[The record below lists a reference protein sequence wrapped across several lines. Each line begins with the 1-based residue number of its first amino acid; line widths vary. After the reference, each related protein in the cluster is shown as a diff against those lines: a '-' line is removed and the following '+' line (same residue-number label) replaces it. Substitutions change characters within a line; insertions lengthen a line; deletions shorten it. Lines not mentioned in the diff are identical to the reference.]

1 MTKKPNTSKYDVLN
15 FPPPI
20 VEEKYHYD
28 CNPPEDS
35 SWLEEDAF
43 VVKESFVQDFETAD
57 REGKYIDDSKTLCNV
72 ASDKPALYEDIR
84 RAKESVPRPHS
95 AELNAAILVQ
105 DESIQV
111 DASRVV
117 GDVTAEASV
126 DVLMPPSLAAPKTNE
141 NIGLTS
147 NLCSH
152 NHVES
157 MTDVEQDFPAVQP
170 VKVYEQIN
178 DGSRVLVAGTSDYG
192 ERIIVK
198 GKAFVADLNNF
209 EGSSAEKGTVVGGDE
224 EKTRKKDGG
233 ETAMEWDSDS
243 DMLTDVPI
251 HTKLFNSHCPQSRT
265 LVRQVIYTIG
275 EPLTAAMGPR
285 ELFIALRDITRGE
298 H

>member
-72 ASDKPALYEDIR
+72 ASDKPALYEDTC
-84 RAKESVPRPHS
+84 RAKELVPRLHL
-95 AELNAAILVQ
+95 AELNAAIQ

-117 GDVTAEASV
+117 DDVTTEASV
-126 DVLMPPSLAAPKTNE
+126 DVLMPLSLTAPKMNV

-157 MTDVEQDFPAVQP
+157 MTDVEQDFPADVSDLKTSNQP

-209 EGSSAEKGTVVGGDE
+209 EGSSAEMGT
-224 EKTRKKDGG
+224 TSNLRKKVSFTR
-233 ETAMEWDSDS
+233 EVS
-243 DMLTDVPI
+243 
-251 HTKLFNSHCPQSRT
+251 HKLLMFNP
-265 LVRQVIYTIG
+265 
-275 EPLTAAMGPR
+275 
-285 ELFIALRDITRGE
+285 
-298 H
+298 